1 MQNALSRILACLL
14 LLGGTVSTIHADL
27 DVAQQAS
34 ALIGTL
40 NPVNLA
46 LGPLVDNAISS
57 GNFALAQRLEQLRAI
72 IQESLYTLDQ
82 IAQKR
87 ITQVNADAEGR
98 IKQLQDAVN
107 QNQLLFNS
115 ILSKNIEKV
124 DDVSYKRIQQLGDTT
139 GNLIQALPIPAS
151 PLPDVPGTGFAVV
164 RETGEY
170 TSIFITGVGLY
181 KGKTKPDAYLVA
193 GNQKDSL
200 FSFAGT
206 KLNVS
211 SYSMGLLEIQ
221 IPKAEFPKEGP
232 IEKTLHLHLRSNPL
246 LPFYD
251 DPTFPIV
258 LCSSLPQYVGEVT
271 QTASGQFWE
280 RQRVPYPSPVGRPDG
295 VYITDNGSNSNATVC
310 ATDFGGWSV
319 DPEAA
324 ESGLEVNQSTINW
337 DKDGSR
343 VYKNT
348 PRPGCYY
355 LYAGRDGNEGG
366 HAQIGGVFVHQ
377 RRLKDGQCG
386 DASSYPGVPLS
397 YGSDGTIPTTPQ
409 KVLGQ
414 CVSTTAG
421 ASVSPRLQTIF
432 VLKDVKG
439 NVLGKKNLVENVPT
453 TFLDGDLTVTI
464 DSFGLIQVSLDSKCR
479 RKARNFASK

>member
-151 PLPDVPGTGFAVV
+151 P
-164 RETGEY
+164 
-170 TSIFITGVGLY
+170 
-181 KGKTKPDAYLVA
+181 
-193 GNQKDSL
+193 
-200 FSFAGT
+200 
-206 KLNVS
+206 
-211 SYSMGLLEIQ
+211 
-221 IPKAEFPKEGP
+221 
-232 IEKTLHLHLRSNPL
+232 
-246 LPFYD
+246 
-251 DPTFPIV
+251 
-258 LCSSLPQYVGEVT
+258 
-271 QTASGQFWE
+271 
-280 RQRVPYPSPVGRPDG
+280 
-295 VYITDNGSNSNATVC
+295 
-310 ATDFGGWSV
+310 
-319 DPEAA
+319 
-324 ESGLEVNQSTINW
+324 
-337 DKDGSR
+337 
-343 VYKNT
+343 
-348 PRPGCYY
+348 
-355 LYAGRDGNEGG
+355 
-366 HAQIGGVFVHQ
+366 
-377 RRLKDGQCG
+377 
-386 DASSYPGVPLS
+386 
-397 YGSDGTIPTTPQ
+397 
-409 KVLGQ
+409 
-414 CVSTTAG
+414 
-421 ASVSPRLQTIF
+421 
-432 VLKDVKG
+432 
-439 NVLGKKNLVENVPT
+439 
-453 TFLDGDLTVTI
+453 
-464 DSFGLIQVSLDSKCR
+464 
-479 RKARNFASK
+479 